1 MHNAEFL
8 VSAPGVAEGCIKLKC
23 YSADQSGLCK
33 LFIEPANALLRV
45 CGGAVRRPVAV
56 RCTARW

>member
-1 MHNAEFL
+1 MHNAGIFG
-8 VSAPGVAEGCIKLKC
+8 VSARCGRGMHKVKC

-45 CGGAVRRPVAV
+45 YGGEQFAVR
-56 RCTARW
+56 